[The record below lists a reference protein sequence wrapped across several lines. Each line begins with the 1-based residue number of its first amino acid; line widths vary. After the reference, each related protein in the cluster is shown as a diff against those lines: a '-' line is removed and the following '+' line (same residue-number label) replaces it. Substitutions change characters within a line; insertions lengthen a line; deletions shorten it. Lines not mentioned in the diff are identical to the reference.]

1 MVSRDHFLWPSSF
14 VWILLLLFKALY
26 LSYLFRI
33 WGMYLVALVVNI
45 AMVFGKVGDRID
57 KNEFS
62 GPNVLK
68 MILCIT
74 PLLLLLFK

>member
-1 MVSRDHFLWPSSF
+1 MARAIRLLRSDNYTVHVSICLSRKVLRRSS
-14 VWILLLLFKALY
+14 
-26 LSYLFRI
+26 LFRI
-33 WGMYLVALVVNI
+33 WGLYLVALVVNI

-74 PLLLLLFK
+74 PLLLL